1 MGNLAICEND
11 HNLKH
16 RKGGI
21 MKPYLC
27 PVCKGT
33 GNVQGG
39 FYQST
44 PGHSVWCNTL
54 ETCRSCGGTGIVWG
68 YEESPPY
75 EGPLG
80 VSNEYPK
87 Q

>member
-1 MGNLAICEND
+1 
-11 HNLKH
+11 
-16 RKGGI
+16 

-44 PGHSVWCNTL
+44 SGHSVWYNAL

-75 EGPLG
+75 ENPLG